1 MDGRVKSILLSLV
14 AAGAVQ
20 VAPSAPAAPPA
31 FSPDQSRQLRCVAV
45 LAIVAA
51 EQERRTAAALA
62 LPPLARDGARFAQ
75 IVGDRTVA
83 ASGATQDQVRDRIL
97 ADVADVQ
104 AKGALPVAEAEA
116 CVPLM
121 NALAP
126 PLPPPDPVR
135 CAGVLKLAADDA
147 RRREGMTK
155 PVMDLIAIASAV
167 EDRARAELRAAG
179 RSGAESDRD
188 LGLARD
194 AIAADPAGAPDLEA
208 CVELA
213 RP

>member
-1 MDGRVKSILLSLV
+1 MSIPLSL
-14 AAGAVQ
+14 AAALAVLIAQ
-20 VAPSAPAAPPA
+20 APAAPPPA
-31 FSPDQSRQLRCVAV
+31 FSAEQTRQLRCVAV

-51 EQERRTAAALA
+51 EQDRRTAAALA

-75 IVGDRTVA
+75 IVGERVVA
-83 ASGATQDQVRDRIL
+83 DSGASQDQVRDRIL
-97 ADVADVQ
+97 AEVADVQ
-104 AKGALPVAEAEA
+104 AKATLPLAEAEA

-126 PLPPPDPVR
+126 PPPPADPLR
-135 CAGVLKLAADDA
+135 CAAALTLAAEDA

-179 RSGAESDRD
+179 RSGAESDRE
-188 LGLARD
+188 LGLARE
-194 AIAADPAGAPDLEA
+194 AVAAEPARAPYLED